1 MFFFKLYSL
10 HIPLSASPT
19 KWSNT
24 LKTIRRQQP
33 TNRLSVF
40 DYFQGLALK
49 GISLSVFVDH
59 LLLTSTKTLVLKS

>member
-33 TNRLSVF
+33 TVF
-40 DYFQGLALK
+40 DHFQGLALK